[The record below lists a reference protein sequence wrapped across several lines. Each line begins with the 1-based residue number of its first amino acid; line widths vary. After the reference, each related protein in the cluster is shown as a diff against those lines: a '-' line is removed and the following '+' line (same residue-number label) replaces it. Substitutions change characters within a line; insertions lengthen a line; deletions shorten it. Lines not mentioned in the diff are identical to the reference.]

1 MDDGPF
7 ATVLPEV
14 QHDGEI
20 TTVCLSTKVDERY
33 IVCGSTD
40 ATLSVFDRQLNH
52 RQSLLVGHDHQVL
65 RRTCCSVHVIDLAPL
80 TLEEKSTFHNV
91 IKSNRYRGNIR
102 NPAMETVA
110 YMYILALTVAASS
123 AACSIGGWC
132 LDVCPCGCR
141 QTFCQ
146 IATPPTVFL

>member
-52 RQSLLVGHDHQVL
+52 RQSLLVGHDHQV
-65 RRTCCSVHVIDLAPL
+65 IDRA
-80 TLEEKSTFHNV
+80 
-91 IKSNRYRGNIR
+91 
-102 NPAMETVA
+102 
-110 YMYILALTVAASS
+110 
-123 AACSIGGWC
+123 
-132 LDVCPCGCR
+132 
-141 QTFCQ
+141 
-146 IATPPTVFL
+146 VFLINDLSTAKLLPHCALD